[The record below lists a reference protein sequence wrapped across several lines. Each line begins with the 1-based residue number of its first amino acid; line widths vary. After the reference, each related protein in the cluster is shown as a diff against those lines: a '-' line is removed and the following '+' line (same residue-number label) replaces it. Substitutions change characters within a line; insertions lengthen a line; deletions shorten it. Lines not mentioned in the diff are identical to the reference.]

1 LKKISFGIIACSNVA
16 KNRFIPAL
24 LQSEFAELGFI
35 ASRDIKKAESFSTK
49 FLCSNYGTYDDAIK
63 SPDID
68 ALYISTPINFKK
80 RLALKAI
87 ENDKHIILEKPAF
100 LNSNDASE
108 ILCLCKKKKLHF
120 LEGWM
125 FKYHPQHK
133 KFLEII
139 RKKPFGQIKYFFSQ
153 FTYPKPPSGDIR
165 LDPDLNGGVFYDSI
179 GYPLA
184 ASIMILNK
192 KPIHL
197 FATLSKDKKHG
208 VDDFVKIHLEYENN
222 IYADLIAGYGL
233 QYKAVYSV
241 LSDKGMA
248 CVDRAF
254 SVNDNMETRITLDN
268 DNGKSIKL
276 IKPVDQF
283 KLMIDNFCN
292 DININKIGYHK
303 NSILIQQN
311 IIDSALLSVKTNS
324 LIKIKY
330 KN

>member
-1 LKKISFGIIACSNVA
+1 LKKTNFGIIACSNVA
-16 KNRFIPAL
+16 KNRFIPAIL
-24 LQSEFAELGFI
+24 KSEYANLSFI
-35 ASRDIKKAESFSTK
+35 ASRKIDKAKIYAEK
-49 FLCSNYGTYDDAIK
+49 FGCNNYGNYEDALTNSK
-63 SPDID
+63 ID
-68 ALYISTPINFKK
+68 AVYISTPINFKK

-87 ENDKHIILEKPAF
+87 EYGKHIILEKPAF

-139 RKKPFGQIKYFFSQ
+139 KKKPFGQIKYFFGQ

-208 VDDFVKIHLEYENN
+208 VDNFVKIHLEYENN

-241 LSDKGMA
+241 LSDKGIA

-330 KN
+330 EN